1 MRTKYL
7 YWLRSMMVQMII
19 LGFLLLPLQTQTK
32 TSNKPKSQNQVLG
45 LEKVIAFYG
54 AYPEIK
60 SQTYARN
67 GDWKYWRERGG
78 VAPLGV
84 THNRFL
90 QENVEKA
97 SNILVNLNFGDNPM
111 PVIDIDEFGWDYDG
125 GIDRHSAAILKAVKQ
140 KKPDLKI
147 TVWQMRGPVGP
158 ELAKVYQDTV
168 SLVLL
173 ETYFN
178 LKDAWMIPFQ
188 LQAARLNGILNKSV
202 IALGLGQEA
211 ENLGGWTWT
220 QTKEELEQQILLIRF
235 VAPESPG
242 VAFFGK
248 WKLKQYGCPLTDIQ
262 IDEICSNFLAIPT
275 DGSGLRPE
283 LYKLGEIF
291 RATYNKPAIFCSSE
305 FVLPYFHSGYDG
317 GLWGSS
323 PKPPTARVLLLNLGQ
338 KDAENIKIQ
347 LKKPDRSHEVWAAGS
362 VNIPARSVVIAP
374 LLILPG
380 KKYNGWIG
388 TEIIEVDAPECEVFI
403 FKDSRFHSK

>member
-1 MRTKYL
+1 MRNRYL
-7 YWLRSMMVQMII
+7 YRLRIMMAPMMIA
-19 LGFLLLPLQTQTK
+19 GFLLIPLNNQSRS
-32 TSNKPKSQNQVLG
+32 SNKPKFQNKVLG

-54 AYPEIK
+54 AYPEIG

-78 VAPLGV
+78 VASMGI

-97 SNILVNLNFGDNPM
+97 SSILMNLNFGDNPI
-111 PVIDIDEFGWDYDG
+111 PVIDIDELGWDYDG
-125 GIDRHSAAILKAVKQ
+125 GIDKHSAAILKAVKQ

-147 TVWQMRGPVGP
+147 TVWQMRGPVAP

-188 LQAARLNGILNKSV
+188 LQAARLNGLLNKSV

-211 ENLGGWTWT
+211 ENLGGWAWT
-220 QTKEELEQQILLIRF
+220 QTKDELEQQIQLIRF

-248 WKLKQYGCPLTDIQ
+248 WKLKQYGCPLTDTQ
-262 IDEICSNFLAIPT
+262 IDEICSRFLQIPT
-275 DGSGLRPE
+275 NGSGLRPE
-283 LYKLGEIF
+283 LYKLGELF
-291 RATYNKPAIFCSSE
+291 TATYKKPAIFCSSE

-323 PKPPTARVLLLNLGQ
+323 PKPPTARVLLMNLGQ
-338 KDAENIKIQ
+338 KDAENVKVR
-347 LKKPDRSHEVWAAGS
+347 LKKPDKSHEIWAAGS
-362 VNIPARSVVIAP
+362 VNIPARSVTIASLP
-374 LLILPG
+374 ILPG